1 MPDVLPSWTT
11 QDLAAALVRIPG
23 LSGQEGAVA
32 AFVADQMHALGF
44 DDVTTD
50 SCGNVIGVRYGHAA
64 GPTLLFDGHMD
75 VVPVVAGTPGQEEV
89 PEVWA
94 HDPFGGEIAEGRL
107 WGRGAADTKG
117 ALAAMLLAAARL
129 PRREFTGKLVV
140 VASVCE
146 ENLTGAALGR
156 VLDRCPADVVVTG
169 EPTSLRL
176 GVAQKGRVTLRLCAT
191 GRSAHTS
198 RPELGDNAV
207 YKMIEAIQRL
217 RGLPLPADPDLGPGI
232 LELTEIVSEPLPNQ
246 TSVPAGCRA
255 RFVGRTLPGE
265 TEEAVLGRV
274 WAALAGA
281 PAGLSVEV
289 ERLRQ
294 ACYTGEVLE
303 ARDFLP
309 GWRSRPDDPW
319 RPRILAALAAAG
331 LPTGLYHAPCGT
343 NASESAGRRGIP
355 SFIYGP
361 GSLAQAHIADE
372 WVSVDELAAAER
384 GYAAIARACLGKAE
398 GDAFPAHAVSAG

>member
-1 MPDVLPSWTT
+1 M
-11 QDLAAALVRIPG
+11 
-23 LSGQEGAVA
+23 A
-32 AFVADQMHALGF
+32 AFVAAQMRALGF
-44 DDVTTD
+44 DEVTTD
-50 SCGNVIGVRYGHAA
+50 RYGNVIGVRYGCAA

-75 VVPVVAGTPGQEEV
+75 VVPVAEGMSGREGSSERWT
-89 PEVWA
+89 

-117 ALAAMLLAAARL
+117 ALAAMMLAAARL
-129 PRREFTGKLVV
+129 PRAEFTGRVVV

-156 VLDRCPADVVVTG
+156 VLDRYPADVVVTG

-176 GVAQKGRVTLRLCAT
+176 GVAQKGRVTLLLHAR

-207 YKMIEAIQRL
+207 YKMVEAIQRL
-217 RGLPLPADPDLGPGI
+217 RNLSLPADPDLGPGI

-246 TSVPAGCRA
+246 TSVPNGCRA

-265 TEEAVLGRV
+265 TEEEVLGRV
-274 WAALAGA
+274 WGALAGA
-281 PAGLSVEV
+281 PSGLSVEV

-294 ACYTGEVLE
+294 VCYTGEALE
-303 ARDFLP
+303 TRDFLP

-319 RPRILAALAAAG
+319 RSRILEALTAAG
-331 LPTGLYHAPCGT
+331 LPTDLYHAPCGT
-343 NASESAGRRGIP
+343 NASESAGRRGIS

-361 GSLAQAHIADE
+361 GSLAQAHIVDE
-372 WVSVDELAAAER
+372 WVSLEELAAAER
-384 GYAAIARACLGKAE
+384 GYSAMIKGCNAYAATRR
-398 GDAFPAHAVSAG
+398 VSF